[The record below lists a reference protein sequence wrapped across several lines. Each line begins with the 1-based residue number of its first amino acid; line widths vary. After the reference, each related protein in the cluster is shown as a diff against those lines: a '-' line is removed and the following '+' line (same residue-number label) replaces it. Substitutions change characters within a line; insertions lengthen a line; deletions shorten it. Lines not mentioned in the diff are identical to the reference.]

1 MAPTTRVVASLHIFL
16 PATLLCPATVLCAQT
31 PADTTRDT
39 SRIPST
45 TIVAPPLVTERGL
58 RSVSELLTGRV
69 PNLLVVPASGVTG
82 LGARI
87 RLRGVTSL
95 TDDAAPVVLLD
106 GVRIDV
112 AEDAYSFNPG
122 EPGPLRLDDLNPQ
135 DIDSVEV
142 IPASAAAARYGPGS
156 SAGVLVIHTKQGQP
170 GPARWDAYAA
180 GGISGVSTHWPV
192 NFGGVDPNA
201 TDPSFRE
208 GGCTLRAQFLGECV
222 QQSVQ
227 QFNPLEHSHL
237 FGTRPLRRYG
247 LGVSGG
253 SSWMDYRLAGAFE
266 GDGGVYS
273 SSAVTSDANYYHRL
287 TGTVSGRLRPSGST
301 EVSVSASRTSSDL
314 RLPPNQQILYPLVF
328 GRSDSINGGWP
339 GTLSLSD
346 LFQQR
351 GTQHGD
357 RSFGAIT
364 GRWDLVPGVRVTALF
379 GSEHSG
385 QQDAWRWPTA
395 QPSSAGGTRKARS
408 RTLGISAQL
417 TPAVGRNL
425 HLSTLL
431 GLEALRDQIDQ
442 EIHVPASGPLGS
454 GSGSSVRRRSS
465 GYYVQQEIGIQ
476 ERFVVTASLRHDSY
490 GEEHVSTTYPG
501 FGVSWQVRRRG
512 AGTVGPVWL
521 RASYGVTGRRIPTYL
536 LYYVVLPSP
545 PPLLT
550 PLRPERTRSLE
561 LGSDATLFA
570 DRVGVHVTYFDM
582 NSRAIDARA
591 GAPFGGFL
599 FYPEARIRNRGVEA
613 ALSGR
618 ILTAARVVWDAE
630 LSLWGNRNRVDAL
643 KQPLFLTPLLNGP
656 LSQRE
661 VEGAPAGGYW
671 AYRFGY
677 SDANHDGIIDPSE
690 ITFDPSQPVWAGTPY
705 PTQGAALTT
714 AATFGGRVR
723 VATTLE
729 YRGGQTL
736 FNQTA
741 WTRCLYGTCRSINDP
756 TVPLAAQAQAMGAIF
771 FPATAYFEDA
781 AYVKL
786 REVAVTFTASRAV
799 AAALHARDASVTLTG
814 RNLHTWTGYSGGDP
828 EAGSYGTSDPGT
840 PRIISDILTVPPSRS
855 WTLRLDLTF

>member
-1 MAPTTRVVASLHIFL
+1 MASTARVVASLHLFL
-16 PATLLCPATVLCAQT
+16 PATVLYAQT
-31 PADTTRDT
+31 AADSTRDT
-39 SRIPST
+39 SRVAST
-45 TIVAPPLVTERGL
+45 TIVAPPLVTERSL

-95 TDDAAPVVLLD
+95 LDDAAPVVLVD
-106 GVRIDV
+106 GVRIDA

-135 DIDSVEV
+135 DIESVEV

-156 SAGVLVIHTKQGQP
+156 SAGVLVIHTKRGQP
-170 GPARWDAYAA
+170 EPARWDAYAA

-201 TDPSFRE
+201 TDQSFRE
-208 GGCTLRAQFLGECV
+208 GGCTLRAQFLGQCV

-253 SSWMDYRLAGAFE
+253 SPRMDYRLAGAFE

-273 SSAVTSDANYYHRL
+273 SSAVTSDANYYRRL
-287 TGTVSGRLRPSGST
+287 TGTVSGRLRPSRST
-301 EVSVSASRTSSDL
+301 EVGVIASSLSSDL
-314 RLPPNQQILYPLVF
+314 RLPPNQQILYPLIF

-357 RSFGAIT
+357 RSFGALT
-364 GRWDLVPGVRVTALF
+364 GRWDLGPGVRISALF

-385 QQDAWRWPTA
+385 QQDAWRSPQA
-395 QPSSAGGTRKARS
+395 QPSSAGGTRKVRS
-408 RTLGISAQL
+408 RTLALSARL

-431 GLEALRDQIDQ
+431 GLEGLRDQVDQ
-442 EIHVPASGPLGS
+442 EIRVPDSGPLVS

-465 GYYVQQEIGIQ
+465 GYSVQQEIGIQ
-476 ERFVVTASLRHDSY
+476 ERFIVTASLRHDSY
-490 GEEHVSTTYPG
+490 GDEHVSTTYPG
-501 FGVSWQVRRRG
+501 LGVSWQVRPPG
-512 AGTVGPVWL
+512 VGTMGPVWL
-521 RASYGVTGRRIPTYL
+521 RASYGATGRRIPTYL
-536 LYYVVLPSP
+536 LSYVATPTP

-550 PLRPERTRSLE
+550 PPRPERTRSLE

-570 DRVGVHVTYFDM
+570 DRVAVHVTYFDM
-582 NSRAIDARA
+582 HSRAIDARP
-591 GAPFGGFL
+591 GAPFGGLL
-599 FYPEARIRNRGVEA
+599 FYPAARIRNRGVEA

-618 ILTAARVVWDAE
+618 ILGTARVAWDAE
-630 LSLWGNRNRVDAL
+630 LSLWGNRNRVDGL
-643 KQPLFLTPLLNGP
+643 SQPLFLTPLLNGP
-656 LSQRE
+656 FSQRE
-661 VEGAPAGGYW
+661 VQGYPAGGYW

-690 ITFDPSQPVWAGTPY
+690 ITFDGSQPVWAGTPY

-723 VATTLE
+723 IATTLE

-741 WTRCLYGTCRSINDP
+741 WFRCLYGTCREINDA
-756 TVPLAAQAQAMGAIF
+756 TVPLAAQARALGANF
-771 FPATAYFEDA
+771 FPATAYFENAD
-781 AYVKL
+781 YVKL
-786 REVAVTFTASRAV
+786 REVAVTVTASRAV

-828 EAGSYGTSDPGT
+828 EAGSYGMSGPGT
-840 PRIISDILTVPPSRS
+840 PRTIADVLTVPPSRS
-855 WTLRLDLTF
+855 WTLRLDVTF

>member
-1 MAPTTRVVASLHIFL
+1 MASTARVVASLHLFL
-16 PATLLCPATVLCAQT
+16 PVIVLRAQT
-31 PADTTRDT
+31 AANSTGDT
-39 SRIPST
+39 SRAAST

-95 TDDAAPVVLLD
+95 NDDAAPVVLVD
-106 GVRIDV
+106 GVRIDA
-112 AEDAYSFNPG
+112 AEDAYSFDPG

-156 SAGVLVIHTKQGQP
+156 SAGVLVIHTKRGQP

-180 GGISGVSTHWPV
+180 GGIGGVSTHWPL

-208 GGCTLRAQFLGECV
+208 GGCTLRAQFLGQCV

-227 QFNPLEHSHL
+227 QFNPLEQSHL

-253 SSWMDYRLAGAFE
+253 SPWMDYRLAGAFE

-273 SSAVTSDANYYHRL
+273 SSAVASDANYYRRL
-287 TGTVSGRLRPSGST
+287 SGTVSGRLWPSRST
-301 EVSVSASRTSSDL
+301 EVSVIASRLSSDL
-314 RLPPNQQILYPLVF
+314 RLPPNQQILYPLIF

-346 LFQQR
+346 LFEQR

-357 RSFGAIT
+357 RSFGALT
-364 GRWDLVPGVRVTALF
+364 GRWDLVPGVRVSALF

-385 QQDAWRWPTA
+385 QQDGWRSPLS
-395 QPSSAGGTRKARS
+395 QPSSAGGTRKVRS
-408 RTLGISAQL
+408 RTLGLSARL
-417 TPAVGRNL
+417 TPAVGRSL

-431 GLEALRDQIDQ
+431 GLEALRDQVDQ
-442 EIHVPASGPLGS
+442 EIHVPASGPLVS
-454 GSGSSVRRRSS
+454 GSGSSLRRRSS
-465 GYYVQQEIGIQ
+465 GYYVQQEFGIQ
-476 ERFVVTASLRHDSY
+476 ERFIVMASLRHDSY
-490 GEEHVSTTYPG
+490 GLEHVNTTYPG
-501 FGVSWQVRRRG
+501 LGVSWQVRQSG
-512 AGTVGPVWL
+512 VGTMGPVWL
-521 RASYGVTGRRIPTYL
+521 RASYGVTGRPIPTYL
-536 LYYVVLPSP
+536 LFYGVSSAPA
-545 PPLLT
+545 
-550 PLRPERTRSLE
+550 PERTRSLE

-570 DRVGVHVTYFDM
+570 DRVAVHVTYFDM
-582 NSRAIDARA
+582 HSRAIDARP
-591 GAPFGGFL
+591 GAQFGGL
-599 FYPEARIRNRGVEA
+599 FVYPEARLRNRGVEA

-618 ILTAARVVWDAE
+618 ILGTARVAWDAE
-630 LSLWGNRNRVDAL
+630 LSLWGNRNRVDRL
-643 KQPLFLTPLLNGP
+643 QLPLFLTPLLNGP

-661 VEGAPAGGYW
+661 VVGSPAGGYW

-690 ITFDPSQPVWAGTPY
+690 ITFDASQPVWAGTPY

-741 WTRCLYGTCRSINDP
+741 WTRCLYGTCREINDA
-756 TVPLAAQAQAMGAIF
+756 TVPLAAQARAMGAIF
-771 FPATAYFEDA
+771 YPATAYFENAD
-781 AYVKL
+781 YVKL
-786 REVAVTFTASRAV
+786 REVAVTVTASRAV
-799 AAALHARDASVTLTG
+799 AAALHAREASVTLTG

-828 EAGSYGTSDPGT
+828 EAGSYGMSGPGT
-840 PRIISDILTVPPSRS
+840 PRTIADILTVPPSRS
-855 WTLRLDLTF
+855 WTLRLDVTF

>member
-16 PATLLCPATVLCAQT
+16 PATVLCAQT
-31 PADTTRDT
+31 PADSACDT
-39 SRIPST
+39 SRVAST
-45 TIVAPPLVTERGL
+45 TIAAPPLVAERGL

-69 PNLLVVPASGVTG
+69 PNLVVVPASGVTG

-95 TDDAAPVVLLD
+95 LDDAAPVVLVD
-106 GVRIDV
+106 GVRIDA
-112 AEDAYSFNPG
+112 AEDTYSFDPG
-122 EPGPLRLDDLNPQ
+122 EPGPLRLDDVNPQ
-135 DIDSVEV
+135 DIESVEV
-142 IPASAAAARYGPGS
+142 IPASAAAARYGPGA
-156 SAGVLVIHTKQGQP
+156 SAGVLVIHTKRGQP

-180 GGISGVSTHWPV
+180 GGISGVPNHWPV

-201 TDPSFRE
+201 TDQSFRE

-227 QFNPLEHSHL
+227 QFNPLEQSHL
-237 FGTRPLRRYG
+237 FGTRALRRYG

-253 SSWMDYRLAGAFE
+253 SPWMDYRLAGAFE

-273 SSAVTSDANYYHRL
+273 SSAVTSDANYYRRL
-287 TGTVSGRLRPSGST
+287 TGTFSGRLRPSRST
-301 EVSVSASRTSSDL
+301 EVSLIASRVSSDL

-357 RSFGAIT
+357 RSFGAINA
-364 GRWDLVPGVRVTALF
+364 RWDLVSGVRVFALV
-379 GSEHSG
+379 GLEHSG
-385 QQDAWRWPTA
+385 QQDAWRWPSA
-395 QPSSAGGTRKARS
+395 QPSRAGGTRKVRS
-408 RTLGISAQL
+408 RTLGLSARL
-417 TPAVGRNL
+417 TPAVGRTL

-431 GLEALRDQIDQ
+431 GLEALRDQVDQ
-442 EIHVPASGPLGS
+442 EIRVPDSGPLVS
-454 GSGSSVRRRSS
+454 GSGSSLRRRSS

-476 ERFVVTASLRHDSY
+476 ERFIVTASLRHDSY
-490 GEEHVSTTYPG
+490 GEEHVGTTYPG
-501 FGVSWQVRRRG
+501 LGVSWQVRRSR
-512 AGTVGPVWL
+512 AGTLGPVWL
-521 RASYGVTGRRIPTYL
+521 RASYGVTGRRIPTDL
-536 LYYVVLPSP
+536 LSYVVPATP

-550 PLRPERTRSLE
+550 RPRPERTRSFE
-561 LGSDATLFA
+561 LGSDATLYA
-570 DRVGVHVTYFDM
+570 DRVAVHVTYFDM
-582 NSRAIDARA
+582 HSRAIDARA
-591 GAPFGGFL
+591 GAPFGGLL

-618 ILTAARVVWDAE
+618 ILTTARVAWDAE
-630 LSLWGNRNRVDAL
+630 LSLWGDRNRVDGL
-643 KQPLFLTPLLNGP
+643 SQPLFLAPLLNGP

-661 VEGAPAGGYW
+661 VQGYPAGGYW
-671 AYRFGY
+671 AYRIGY

-690 ITFDPSQPVWAGTPY
+690 ITFDASQPVWAGTPY

-714 AATFGGRVR
+714 AAAFGGRVR
-723 VATTLE
+723 VAATLE
-729 YRGGQTL
+729 YRGGQAL

-741 WTRCLYGTCRSINDP
+741 WARCLYGTCREMNDA

-771 FPATAYFEDA
+771 YPATAYFENAD
-781 AYVKL
+781 YVKL
-786 REVAVTFTASRAV
+786 REVAVTVTASRAV
-799 AAALHARDASVTLTG
+799 AAALHAHDASLTLTG

-828 EAGSYGTSDPGT
+828 EAGSYGMSGPGT
-840 PRIISDILTVPPSRS
+840 PRTISDILTVPPSRS